1 MSPYLI
7 YVKLGAAALML
18 AIAAGA
24 GYHFGGMASRTAL
37 EADHAAMAKAT
48 TDALLAQRAH
58 AAAQAI
64 NDNAAETQHAQ
75 TIIQI
80 DSAPPMRTPVFLC
93 APGDPLR
100 AGAVSSAETQA
111 GGIAADPAE
120 GRSQRMDRERD
131 IRPGIEALKRQL
143 EKVMAD
149 YRRLDAEWAK

>member
-1 MSPYLI
+1 VNPYLI
-7 YVKLGAAALML
+7 YVKMGAAALVL

-24 GYHFGGMASRTAL
+24 GYHFGGLSSKTAL
-37 EADHAAMAKAT
+37 EADHAAMAKAA

-58 AAAQAI
+58 ATAQAI

-80 DSAPPMRTPVFLC
+80 DSAPPIRTPVFLC

-100 AGAVSSAETQA
+100 AGTVSSTEGETRA
-111 GGIAADPAE
+111 GDPSTAE
-120 GRSQRMDRERD
+120 GRGQPVDRERD
-131 IRPGIEALKRQL
+131 IRPGTEALKRQL
-143 EKVMAD
+143 EIVMAD